1 TALSQDAAPFAI
13 RYPRDTVPAGY
24 DPAVPPKTLPIG
36 SWEILERGEDASLIA
51 VGAMVE
57 VARGAREILARAGVS
72 AGIVNARFV
81 KPVDGDVLA
90 EVSRAARL
98 LVTIEESALAGG
110 FGAGVV
116 EALGD
121 AGLSRDGV
129 VAIGLPDAFVTHGTR
144 AELLAEVG
152 LDAAGVAARV
162 LAALDRKR

>member
-1 TALSQDAAPFAI
+1 
-13 RYPRDTVPAGY
+13 
-24 DPAVPPKTLPIG
+24 
-36 SWEILERGEDASLIA
+36 
-51 VGAMVE
+51 
-57 VARGAREILARAGVS
+57 
-72 AGIVNARFV
+72 
-81 KPVDGDVLA
+81 VLA